1 MQREGKILI
10 MEMKIH
16 ARAIETY
23 VNTLQ
28 ASDRL
33 LERFMRLEISRV
45 MRRKMR
51 RVCRW
56 NHIFGKFEV
65 MLGLMTLLSSVHN
78 WKGQGL

>member
-1 MQREGKILI
+1 MRREGKILI

-51 RVCRW
+51 ACRW